1 MVRDSGHA
9 LNLKMDP
16 IWPNVFGGGEF
27 KPGEQSQLSTDRHDS
42 VTVPTLNLVVASPL
56 IRAMV
61 EHLHHAGFSYVFS
74 FPEVSR
80 EALLCAGQILTKGV
94 ASVKGEDLV
103 LEVQEF
109 FKTFCVDLTFSAS
122 EVNRTV
128 TNDEDPDEDIF
139 CEEFEKDY
147 YWDGTEYFKVPET
160 EEEINVQKQ
169 AYTWFR
175 NDENVEKK
183 NKTREWKNLDPDEEL
198 FYNTSSNE
206 KNSEIMKAEFDEGKI
221 DGNET
226 DKTKF
231 GPFRHSSELLQF
243 PFCDN
248 MDRNKNDVSKHVM
261 NHTAKKAFACDQ
273 CDFRTTKSWILV
285 THQMRHSGEKPF
297 KCDQCTF
304 QTRHSVALMRH
315 KRRHSV
321 EKSSVFD
328 QSPKLIKCSFCDFKF
343 RGEAQFSR
351 HVRKHTGE
359 KPFECDQCDF
369 KTAHSKNLVAH
380 KMGHSGEKP
389 FKCDQCSFQTR
400 HSRSLTEHK
409 RGHNGE
415 KPFDCKICG
424 YETAFAGNLRKHKK
438 KVHYACNICD
448 YKTVFSRNLVR
459 HKKLPHIH

>member
-1 MVRDSGHA
+1 MGR
-9 LNLKMDP
+9 
-16 IWPNVFGGGEF
+16 
-27 KPGEQSQLSTDRHDS
+27 
-42 VTVPTLNLVVASPL
+42 
-56 IRAMV
+56 
-61 EHLHHAGFSYVFS
+61 YVFS

-80 EALLCAGQILTKGV
+80 EALICAGQILTKGV
-94 ASVKGEDLV
+94 VYVKGEDLV

-109 FKTFCVDLTFSAS
+109 FKTICVDLTFTTSL
-122 EVNRTV
+122 VNRTIKYV
-128 TNDEDPDEDIF
+128 EDPDEDIF
-139 CEEFEKDY
+139 CEEFVKD

-160 EEEINVQKQ
+160 EAEIHVQKQ
-169 AYTWFR
+169 AYTLFR

-183 NKTREWKNLDPDEEL
+183 NKTRECKNPDPDNEL
-198 FYNTSSNE
+198 IHNTSSIEN
-206 KNSEIMKAEFDEGKI
+206 NSEIMKAEFYEGKV

-226 DKTKF
+226 DGTKSSAL
-231 GPFRHSSELLQF
+231 RHSSELLQF

-261 NHTAKKAFACDQ
+261 KHTAKKAFACDQ
-273 CDFRTTKSWILV
+273 CDFRTTKSRILV
-285 THQMRHSGEKPF
+285 THKMRHSGEKPF

-321 EKSSVFD
+321 EKSVKAVFD
-328 QSPKLIKCSFCDFKF
+328 QAPKLLKCPFCDYKF

-359 KPFECDQCDF
+359 KPFECDQC
-369 KTAHSKNLVAH
+369 
-380 KMGHSGEKP
+380 
-389 FKCDQCSFQTR
+389 SFQTR
-400 HSRSLTEHK
+400 HSRSLAEHK
-409 RGHNGE
+409 RGHSGE

-438 KVHYACNICD
+438 KVHYSCDICD

-459 HKKLPHIH
+459 HKKLHMY